1 MTNNIKKKFQ
11 LSYTDLNSKIY
22 DKNFSTFQSYKKNS
36 KLLKSTIP
44 STYLTTQDTYYTI
57 TPSSRLLKTNFE
69 KEKNEQLPKI
79 YNLKVNKSQ
88 FDKDLEN
95 VNDFINV
102 HYYNN
107 EKIYLKNIL
116 DEDKF
121 NYYGDKVKKEMLIR
135 KKKFEGVNK
144 SIYDIKKSTKI
155 MSVILDY
162 FSPIF
167 GREKFK
173 KLKNQY
179 KLKLEK
185 AKKKENE
192 SKQYVNTKN
201 NVYIQTLYRIKLNK
215 KLYK

>member
-107 EKIYLKNIL
+107 EKLYLNNII
-116 DEDKF
+116 DNKKF
-121 NYYGDKVKKEMLIR
+121 NYYDDIGESQIQIR
-135 KKKFEGVNK
+135 KKKFEGINK
-144 SIYDIKKSTKI
+144 SIYDIKKTTKI

-179 KLKLEK
+179 KIKIQK
-185 AKKKENE
+185 AKEKENE
-192 SKQYVNTKN
+192 SKKYVNTKN
-201 NVYIQTLYRIKLNK
+201 KVYIDSLFRLK
-215 KLYK
+215 YK